1 MENPS
6 GSIKA
11 WAEADRPREKL
22 ARNGR
27 QALSDAEL
35 LAILIG
41 SGTRNESALEI
52 ARRILSK
59 ADNNL
64 HTLGRMPLKELRSF
78 RGIGDARAITIQAA
92 LELGLRRSRD
102 ESRPPQDRIR
112 GAADVAAQF
121 RPLLCDLMHE
131 EFWVLMLNRANTII
145 GKEQISKGGLT
156 GTIADPRLIFRSAID
171 RRAAAIIVC
180 HNHPSGNLSPSE
192 QDIRL
197 TKNLVEAGRVLEIPV
212 LDHVILTQHGFYSFA
227 DEGRI

>member
-1 MENPS
+1 MEHTT
-6 GSIKA
+6 GSIKQ

-22 ARNGR
+22 ARQGR
-27 QALSDAEL
+27 QSLSDAEL

-59 ADNNL
+59 TGNNL
-64 HTLGRMPLKELRSF
+64 HALGLLPLRELQMF
-78 RGIGDARAITIQAA
+78 KGIGEARAITIQAA
-92 LELGLRRSRD
+92 MELGLRRSRD
-102 ESRPPQDRIR
+102 ESRPPDNKIR
-112 GAADVAAQF
+112 NAGDVASQF

-131 EFWVLMLNRANTII
+131 EFWVLLLNRANVVI

-156 GTIADPRLIFRSAID
+156 GTVADPRIIFRSAID
-171 RRAAAIIVC
+171 RRAAAIVVC

-212 LDHVILTQHGFYSFA
+212 LDHIIITQHGFYSFA
-227 DEGRI
+227 DDGRI

>member
-1 MENPS
+1 MEHVT
-6 GSIKA
+6 GSIKE

-22 ARNGR
+22 MQKGR
-27 QALSDAEL
+27 QSLSDAEL

-41 SGTRNESALEI
+41 SGTRHESALEI
-52 ARRILSK
+52 ARRILTK
-59 ADNNL
+59 VDNNL
-64 HTLGRMPLKELRSF
+64 HALGLMPLNELRSF
-78 RGIGDARAITIQAA
+78 RGIGDARAIIIQAA
-92 LELGLRRSRD
+92 LELGLRRTRD
-102 ESRPPQDRIR
+102 ETRPPQDKVR

-131 EFWVLMLNRANTII
+131 EFWVLLLNRANTII

-156 GTIADPRLIFRSAID
+156 GTVADPRLIFRSAID
-171 RRAAAIIVC
+171 RRAAAIVVC

-197 TKNLVEAGRVLEIPV
+197 TKNLVEAGKVLEIPV
-212 LDHVILTQHGFYSFA
+212 LDHIIITQHGFYSFA

>member
-1 MENPS
+1 MEHVT
-6 GSIKA
+6 GSIKE

-22 ARNGR
+22 MQKGR
-27 QALSDAEL
+27 QSLSDAEL

-41 SGTRNESALEI
+41 SGTRHESALEI
-52 ARRILSK
+52 ARRILTK
-59 ADNNL
+59 VDNNL
-64 HTLGRMPLKELRSF
+64 HALGLMPLNELRSF
-78 RGIGDARAITIQAA
+78 RGIGNARAIIIQAA
-92 LELGLRRSRD
+92 LELGLRRTRD
-102 ESRPPQDRIR
+102 ETRPPQDKIR

-131 EFWVLMLNRANTII
+131 EFWVLLLNRANTII

-156 GTIADPRLIFRSAID
+156 GTVADPRLIFRSAID
-171 RRAAAIIVC
+171 RRAAAIVVC

-197 TKNLVEAGRVLEIPV
+197 TKNLVEAGKVLEIPV
-212 LDHVILTQHGFYSFA
+212 LDHIIITQHGFYSFA

>member
-1 MENPS
+1 MEHVT
-6 GSIKA
+6 GSIKE

-22 ARNGR
+22 MQKGR
-27 QALSDAEL
+27 QSLSDAEL

-41 SGTRNESALEI
+41 SGTRHESALEI
-52 ARRILSK
+52 ARRILTK
-59 ADNNL
+59 VDNNL
-64 HTLGRMPLKELRSF
+64 HALGLMPLNELRSF
-78 RGIGDARAITIQAA
+78 RGIGNARAIVIQAA
-92 LELGLRRSRD
+92 LELGLRRTRD
-102 ESRPPQDRIR
+102 ETRPPQDKIR

-131 EFWVLMLNRANTII
+131 EFWVLLLNRANTII

-156 GTIADPRLIFRSAID
+156 GTVADPRLIFRSAID
-171 RRAAAIIVC
+171 RRAAAIVVC

-197 TKNLVEAGRVLEIPV
+197 TKNLVEAGKVLEIPV
-212 LDHVILTQHGFYSFA
+212 LDHIIITQHGFYSFA

>member
-1 MENPS
+1 MEHVT
-6 GSIKA
+6 GSIKE

-22 ARNGR
+22 MQKGR
-27 QALSDAEL
+27 QSLSDAEL

-41 SGTRNESALEI
+41 SGTRHESALEI
-52 ARRILSK
+52 ARRILTK
-59 ADNNL
+59 VDNNL
-64 HTLGRMPLKELRSF
+64 HALGLMPLNELRSF
-78 RGIGDARAITIQAA
+78 RGIGDARAIIIQAA
-92 LELGLRRSRD
+92 LELGLRRTRD
-102 ESRPPQDRIR
+102 ETRPPQDKIR

-131 EFWVLMLNRANTII
+131 EFWVLLLNRANTII

-156 GTIADPRLIFRSAID
+156 GTVADPRLIFRSAID
-171 RRAAAIIVC
+171 RRAAAIVVC

-197 TKNLVEAGRVLEIPV
+197 TKNLVEAGKVLEIPV
-212 LDHVILTQHGFYSFA
+212 LDHIIITQHGFYSFA

>member
-1 MENPS
+1 MEHVT
-6 GSIKA
+6 GSIKE

-22 ARNGR
+22 MQKGR
-27 QALSDAEL
+27 QSLSDAEL

-41 SGTRNESALEI
+41 SGTRYESALEI
-52 ARRILSK
+52 ARRILTK
-59 ADNNL
+59 VDNNL
-64 HTLGRMPLKELRSF
+64 HALGLMPLNELRSF
-78 RGIGDARAITIQAA
+78 RGIGDARAIIIQAA
-92 LELGLRRSRD
+92 LELGLRRTRD
-102 ESRPPQDRIR
+102 ETRPPQDKIR

-131 EFWVLMLNRANTII
+131 EFWVLLLNRANTII

-156 GTIADPRLIFRSAID
+156 GTVADPRLIFRSAID
-171 RRAAAIIVC
+171 RRAAAIVVC

-197 TKNLVEAGRVLEIPV
+197 TKNLVEAGKVLEIPV
-212 LDHVILTQHGFYSFA
+212 LDHIIITQHGFYSFA

>member
-1 MENPS
+1 MEHVT
-6 GSIKA
+6 GSIKE

-22 ARNGR
+22 MQKGR
-27 QALSDAEL
+27 QSLSDAEL

-41 SGTRNESALEI
+41 SGTRHESALEI
-52 ARRILSK
+52 ARRILTK
-59 ADNNL
+59 VDNNL
-64 HTLGRMPLKELRSF
+64 HALGLMPLNELRSF
-78 RGIGDARAITIQAA
+78 RGIGNARAIIIQAA
-92 LELGLRRSRD
+92 LELGLRRTRD
-102 ESRPPQDRIR
+102 ETRPPQDKIR

-131 EFWVLMLNRANTII
+131 EFWVLLLNRANTII

-156 GTIADPRLIFRSAID
+156 GAVADPRLIFRSAID
-171 RRAAAIIVC
+171 RRAAAIVVC

-197 TKNLVEAGRVLEIPV
+197 TKNLVEAGKVLEIPV
-212 LDHVILTQHGFYSFA
+212 LDHIIITQHGFYSFA

>member
-1 MENPS
+1 MEHVT
-6 GSIKA
+6 GSIKE

-22 ARNGR
+22 MQKGR
-27 QALSDAEL
+27 QSLSDAEL

-41 SGTRNESALEI
+41 SGTRHESALEI
-52 ARRILSK
+52 ARRILTK
-59 ADNNL
+59 VDNTL
-64 HTLGRMPLKELRSF
+64 HALGLMPLNELRSF
-78 RGIGDARAITIQAA
+78 RGIGDARAIIIQAA
-92 LELGLRRSRD
+92 LELGLRRTRD
-102 ESRPPQDRIR
+102 ETRPPQDKIR

-131 EFWVLMLNRANTII
+131 EFWVLLLNRANTII

-156 GTIADPRLIFRSAID
+156 GTVADPRLIFRSAID
-171 RRAAAIIVC
+171 RRAAAIVVC

-197 TKNLVEAGRVLEIPV
+197 TKNLVEAGKVLEIPV
-212 LDHVILTQHGFYSFA
+212 LDHIIITQHGFYSFA